1 MYKDILFET
10 RENDV
15 GVLTLN
21 KEKSLNVLG
30 RETILELEKLAG
42 ERFGGGNL
50 KALVVTGA
58 GSKAFAAGADVKQMR
73 DMSGKEFKAYCEAA
87 YGFFGCLGSAPFPVI
102 AAVNGYALGGGFE
115 LALACDFRIAA
126 SSARVGFPE
135 TRLGLFPCWGGST
148 RAALLAGQ
156 SKTKELVFT
165 GEMITASEALEA
177 GLVDR
182 VVEPEKLME
191 EVMKTAGQIA
201 KNAPLAIS
209 YAKEVINGVRGEEL
223 SRGLARELE
232 TGLRCFDSQDRV
244 EGMGAFVE
252 KRDAR
257 FEGK

>member
-1 MYKDILFET
+1 MYKDILFEK

-30 RETILELEKLAG
+30 RETILELEKFAG

-73 DMSGKEFKAYCEAA
+73 DMSGNEFKAYCEAA

-148 RAALLAGQ
+148 RAAMLAGPA
-156 SKTKELVFT
+156 KTKELVFT

-209 YAKEVINGVRGEEL
+209 YAKEVINGVRDEEL

-244 EGMGAFVE
+244 EGMRAFVE

-257 FEGK
+257 FEGR